1 MTEFAF
7 TADAVRR
14 AAEAKAGCDDY
25 GCDSYMAGLEPLLWS
40 LEHEAGFN
48 ALGRKEFHG
57 RITAAL
63 ANRLTVVAWEKAN
76 LELAAAPIAAPI
88 VILGLGRTGSSILHE
103 TLAAAPG
110 MRTPLIWQV
119 RDFALVQHVRDS
131 LADPRVQEIEA
142 AITRK
147 NEIVQGYAAIHHEDA
162 HIPMECVA
170 LTILDLVS
178 SQFATVAWAPT
189 YRRFLT
195 TTDARSAY
203 RWHKRSLRYLQ
214 ANTPGG
220 RWVLKAPMHSL
231 YIDAMIEAYPDALLV
246 QTHRDPA
253 EVIGSMCSLCET
265 LRRPWSDRSDL
276 SGDAAADTAF
286 TAEGVRRAV
295 RYRKDHPDVDARICD
310 VAFRDFMGDPAGT
323 LGRIYGKLGLDFTDA
338 ALDAMTGYLNNRPR
352 EKYGRHSYSLEQF
365 GMTARDIAPLFAEYV
380 DQYRD
385 YL

>member
-1 MTEFAF
+1 MSEFAF
-7 TADAVRR
+7 TPESVRR
-14 AAEAKAGCDDY
+14 EAEAKAGCDDY
-25 GCDSYMAGLEPLLWS
+25 GSDSYVAAMEPLLWS
-40 LEHEAGFN
+40 LEHEAGLN
-48 ALGRKEFHG
+48 ALGRREFHG

-76 LELAAAPIAAPI
+76 PELTAAPVAAPI

-119 RDFALVQHVRDS
+119 REFSLVQQVTDAHD
-131 LADPRVQEIEA
+131 DPRIREIDA
-142 AITRK
+142 AIARK
-147 NEIVQGYAAIHHEDA
+147 NEITPGYAAIHYEDA

-170 LTILDLVS
+170 LSILDMVS
-178 SQFATVAWAPT
+178 SQFSTVAWTPT

-195 TTDARSAY
+195 ETDARSVY
-203 RWHKRSLRYLQ
+203 RWHRRALRYLQ

-295 RYRKDHPDVDARICD
+295 RYRRDHPEVDARICD
-310 VAFRDFMGDPAGT
+310 VAFRDLMADPAGM
-323 LGRIYGKLGLDFTDA
+323 LGRIYATLGLDFTDA
-338 ALDAMTGYLNNRPR
+338 AREAMTGYLNGRPR

-365 GMTARDIAPLFAEYV
+365 GLTARDIAPPFAEYI
-380 DQYRD
+380 DRYRD